1 MNKRIILASAS
12 PRRREILSQVGL
24 SFEVKV
30 SQAEEKTGS
39 RIPSEM
45 VMELSD
51 LKAEDIFASLSEEEK
66 KETLVIGADTVVAKD
81 GIVMGKPKTVEQAEE
96 MLSALQGT
104 VHHVYTGVTLIWEN
118 TKVASNGAS
127 MEEVCKKSF
136 YEETAVEIYPM
147 TKEEIRNYIKT
158 GEPMDKAGAYGIQGI
173 FAAHIKG
180 ITGDYYNV
188 VGLPI
193 GRLCQEIKNI

>member
-24 SFEVKV
+24 SFEIKV
-30 SQAEEKTGS
+30 SQAEEKTES

-45 VMELSD
+45 VMELSG
-51 LKAEDIFASLSEEEK
+51 LKAEDIFASLSEEER
-66 KETLVIGADTVVAKD
+66 KETLVIGADTVVAQN
-81 GIVMGKPKTVEQAEE
+81 GIVMGKPKNVERAAE
-96 MLSALQGT
+96 MLDSLQGK
-104 VHHVYTGVTLIWEN
+104 VHYVYTGVTLIWEN
-118 TKVASNGAS
+118 KKLSPDGILTG
-127 MEEVCKKSF
+127 EVCRKSF
-136 YEETAVEIYPM
+136 FEETAVEIYPM
-147 TKEEIRNYIKT
+147 TKEEIRDYIKT
-158 GEPMDKAGAYGIQGI
+158 GDPMDKAGAYGIQGI

>member
-30 SQAEEKTGS
+30 SHAEEITES

-51 LKAEDIFASLSEEEK
+51 LKAEDIFSSLSEEAK
-66 KETLVIGADTVVAKD
+66 KEVLVIGADTVVAQN
-81 GIVMGKPKTVEQAEE
+81 GTVMGKPGTQDRAEE
-96 MLSALQGT
+96 MLNALQGK

-118 TKVASNGAS
+118 MG
-127 MEEVCKKSF
+127 EVCKKSF
-136 YEETAVEIYPM
+136 FEETAVEIYPM
-147 TKEEIRNYIKT
+147 TKEEIRDYIKT